1 LWRLSWRT
9 ELSPAEAPPRLK
21 CLSAKFLIKPAELI
35 GVKEV
40 LFSLL
45 ERLRRAS
52 YAEIRTQRNNNTI
65 LSLKDGQVEAVT
77 LADETGAGIRVL
89 ANGAW
94 GFSTTNSLS
103 KADLSHSLDSA
114 LKMAIAAG
122 QSSQEQTK
130 LAPTNP
136 VEDSVRVPVAQ
147 DPENISVET
156 KIDNLLTISK
166 ECYNFDKKIRS
177 VTLNYADLNTQQTLA
192 TSEGTFIEQQK
203 KFVWNYCWVT
213 GKSNGVMASARD
225 ETGAHGY
232 ELYDH
237 QPPEEI
243 ATRVSK
249 KVTQQL
255 KAKPPKGGSYPAIIG
270 TNIVGV
276 LAHEA
281 LGHICEAD
289 LTLSGSALMGKLGKK
304 IASDKVTI
312 YDSALMSK
320 GFGAIKY
327 DDEGVL
333 GQKTTLIKDGTLL
346 SLMHN
351 RETAAKMKV
360 SPTGNARAQD
370 FRVPPLIRM
379 RNTCFEKGTHSF
391 DELLEDIKFGYYL
404 EAFRGGQANLDGTF
418 TVGVQSAF
426 EIAKGSLGKPVRNLG
441 ISGNT
446 LQTLQ
451 QVDACGK
458 DFGLEVGRCGK
469 GQMMFESS
477 GGPPIRVKSILIG
490 GA

>member
-1 LWRLSWRT
+1 M
-9 ELSPAEAPPRLK
+9 
-21 CLSAKFLIKPAELI
+21 
-35 GVKEV
+35 KEI
-40 LFSLL
+40 LTSLL
-45 ERLRRAS
+45 EKQHRAS

-94 GFSTTNSLS
+94 GFSTTNSLK
-103 KADLSHSLDSA
+103 KADLSRSLESA
-114 LKMAIAAG
+114 LKMATAAG
-122 QSSQEQTK
+122 RGTREQVE
-130 LAPTNP
+130 LAPTKP
-136 VEDSVRVPVAQ
+136 VEDSAKVRVAK

-156 KIDNLLTISK
+156 KINNLLTISK
-166 ECYNFDKKIRS
+166 HCYTFDDKIKS
-177 VTLNYADLNTQQTLA
+177 VTINYADLNTQQTLA
-192 TSEGTFIEQQK
+192 TSEGAFIEQQK

-213 GKSNGVMASARD
+213 GKSNGIMASARD
-225 ETGAHGY
+225 EIGAHGY
-232 ELYDH
+232 ELFDQ

-243 ATRVSK
+243 AERVST

-255 KAKPPKGGSYPAIIG
+255 AAKTPKGGSYPAIIG

-289 LTLSGSALMGKLGKK
+289 LTLSGSALMGKVGKK

-312 YDSALMSK
+312 YDSALISE

-327 DDEGVL
+327 DDEGIL

-360 SPTGNARAQD
+360 PPTGNARAQD

-379 RNTCFEKGTHSF
+379 RNTCFERGTFTF
-391 DELLEDIKFGYYL
+391 DELLEDVKSGYYL

-426 EIAKGSLGKPVRNLG
+426 EIVKGALGQPVRNLG

-458 DFGLEVGRCGK
+458 DTGLEVGRCGK

-477 GGPPIRVKSILIG
+477 GGPPLRVKSILIG